1 MHQIQLINAFP
12 KLTPMEENQTNLEVT
27 ITMLMIVG
35 QLAQEKQEEVAAI
48 VNRVEKSLYEPD
60 QGLYARVRDLEQW
73 KKSQSKMMAMVG
85 TATLSMV
92 AYFLKTFV
100 EFIIQ

>member
-1 MHQIQLINAFP
+1 
-12 KLTPMEENQTNLEVT
+12 MEDNQFKILATEVKAGLELLSVKMDD
-27 ITMLMIVG
+27 IK
-35 QLAQEKQEEVAAI
+35 EKQEEVASI

-73 KKSQSKMMAMVG
+73 KAQQSKMMKVVG

-92 AYFLKTFV
+92 VYFVKTFV
-100 EFIIQ
+100 EFMIQ

>member
-1 MHQIQLINAFP
+1 MD
-12 KLTPMEENQTNLEVT
+12 ENQYQILATEVKAGLELLSVKMDD
-27 ITMLMIVG
+27 IK
-35 QLAQEKQEEVAAI
+35 EKQEEVASI

-60 QGLYARVRDLEQW
+60 AGLYARVRDLEQW

-92 AYFLKTFV
+92 IYFIKTAV
-100 EFIIQ
+100 EYVVQ

>member
-1 MHQIQLINAFP
+1 
-12 KLTPMEENQTNLEVT
+12 MEENQFQVLATEVKASLELLSVKMDD
-27 ITMLMIVG
+27 IK
-35 QLAQEKQEEVAAI
+35 EKQDEMTSI

-73 KKSQSKMMAMVG
+73 KKNQSKMMAMVG

-92 AYFLKTFV
+92 VYFLKSAIEYV
-100 EFIIQ
+100 VQ

>member
-1 MHQIQLINAFP
+1 MD
-12 KLTPMEENQTNLEVT
+12 ENQYQLLATEVKASLDVLSVK
-27 ITMLMIVG
+27 MDDLK
-35 QLAQEKQEEVAAI
+35 EKQEEVAAI

-73 KKSQSKMMAMVG
+73 KKNQSKMMAMVG

-92 AYFLKTFV
+92 VYFIKTAIEYIV
-100 EFIIQ
+100 S

>member
-1 MHQIQLINAFP
+1 MD
-12 KLTPMEENQTNLEVT
+12 ENQFQLLATEVKGALE
-27 ITMLMIVG
+27 L
-35 QLAQEKQEEVAAI
+35 LAVKMDDIKEKQEEVAAI

-73 KKSQSKMMAMVG
+73 KKSQSKMMMMVG

-92 AYFLKTFV
+92 VYFLKTFV
-100 EFIIQ
+100 EFVIQ

>member
-1 MHQIQLINAFP
+1 MD
-12 KLTPMEENQTNLEVT
+12 ENQYQILATEVKAGLELLSVKMDD
-27 ITMLMIVG
+27 IK
-35 QLAQEKQEEVAAI
+35 EKQEEVASI

-60 QGLYARVRDLEQW
+60 AGLYARVRDLEQW

-92 AYFLKTFV
+92 IYFIKSAV
-100 EFIIQ
+100 EYVVQ